1 MDPVRVLVVDDQRP
15 FRLAAAAVLA
25 RTPGFLLVGEA
36 GSGEEAVAVVAT
48 LHPDLVLLDVRLPG
62 ISGVE
67 AAARIAEQEPRTVVV
82 LCSSYARAD
91 LPFPLDGPGVAAY
104 LHKEELRPSTLRA
117 VWEASLSSP

>member
-36 GSGEEAVAVVAT
+36 GTGEEAVTLAAT

-67 AAARIAEQEPRTVVV
+67 AAARIAQHAPRTVVV

-91 LPFPLDGPGVAAY
+91 LPFPVDSPGVSAY
-104 LHKEELRPSTLRA
+104 LHKEELRPSALRS